1 MTLGKI
7 WSEIVKRNHLTEK
20 EIEAIAAWA
29 LRVYFNENNSGK
41 VWYRDGVT
49 LDTVLDE
56 FVLVDSPI
64 SPAALMEVWKALPAL
79 HRAIGTLTEEDLDS
93 VATYLQRDQ
102 SDSGVP
108 KYTQGDVTLKEM
120 AVSLGG
126 ITGTM
131 VNKIFI
137 SGAEKLRRL
146 TGGVSPMDM
155 EPAAYDA
162 MIAFIEEKQY
172 KAAND
177 FASSLLA
184 HKEDIK
190 GFLDYQVKLLHLTEI
205 ERAAVREDEM
215 QGLSVIAAM
224 TYPEIVDILLTDLE
238 ENENLFL
245 TFQNAASKAVFPRRS
260 GRPKGSGKK
269 SVAVEVAEEFDEEG
283 SAPEASDYQEAMPD
297 LG

>member
-7 WSEIVKRNHLTEK
+7 WTEITKRNKLAPK
-20 EIEAIAAWA
+20 DIEAMASWA
-29 LRVYFNENNSGK
+29 LRVYFNPNNMGK
-41 VWYRDGVT
+41 IWYRDGVT

-64 SPAALMEVWKALPAL
+64 SPAALMEVWLALPAL

-102 SDSGVP
+102 SSSGIP
-108 KYTQGDVTLKEM
+108 RYTQGDVTLKEM
-120 AVSLGG
+120 AASLGG

-146 TGGVSPMDM
+146 TGGVSPADM
-155 EPAAYDA
+155 EPEDYDA

-172 KAAND
+172 KAASD
-177 FASSLLA
+177 FAISLLA
-184 HKEDIK
+184 CKGDIDS
-190 GFLDYQVKLLHLTEI
+190 FLDCQVKLLHLTEI
-205 ERAAVREDEM
+205 ERAAVKQDET
-215 QGLSVIAAM
+215 QGLSVIASM
-224 TYPEIVDILLTDLE
+224 SHGEIVDILLTDLE
-238 ENENLFL
+238 EDDNLFL

-269 SVAVEVAEEFDEEG
+269 AAAVEAIDEFDEP
-283 SAPEASDYQEAMPD
+283 PEATEYEEAVASPA
-297 LG
+297 